1 MIKKQMHAPRKG
13 ITSATP
19 TVRGGGQLDVE
30 TVQVDPNKALEF
42 MPDFLKDQV
51 EATHFGLFAEETV
64 VDEEPAYADIDEY
77 GNEVARDGH
86 TPAWKM
92 PKGEFTQAAFD
103 ACHIKYWGNQKQ
115 KSRWG
120 KIQTELFS
128 KYGQEVKI
136 RRAWITREIEWAKEK
151 NLGRHVVAIIIDS
164 LMSAIGND
172 TLYEEFKMKY
182 FQKGKNNYAQ

>member
-1 MIKKQMHAPRKG
+1 MKKRMYISHHNLH
-13 ITSATP
+13 P
-19 TVRGGGQLDVE
+19 TVHTTGQLEVE
-30 TVQVDPNKALEF
+30 TVQVDPNKAVEF
-42 MPDFLKDQV
+42 IPDFLKDHV
-51 EATHFGLFAEETV
+51 EVTPFNLFPEETAV
-64 VDEEPAYADIDEY
+64 EEEPAYTDIDEY
-77 GNEVARDGH
+77 GNEVAKDGH

-92 PKGEFTQAAFD
+92 PKGEFTQEAFD
-103 ACHIKYWGNQKQ
+103 ACHIKLWGNQNQ

-136 RRAWITREIEWAKEK
+136 RRAWITEEIKWAKEK

-182 FQKGKNNYAQ
+182 FQKGKNSYAQ

>member
-1 MIKKQMHAPRKG
+1 MKKRMYISHRNLH
-13 ITSATP
+13 P
-19 TVRGGGQLDVE
+19 TVQTTGQLGVE
-30 TVQVDPNKALEF
+30 TVQGDPNKAVEF
-42 MPDFLKDQV
+42 IPDFLKDHV
-51 EATHFGLFAEETV
+51 EVTPFNLFPEETTIE
-64 VDEEPAYADIDEY
+64 EEPAYADIDEY
-77 GNEVARDGH
+77 GNEVTADGH

-92 PKGEFTQAAFD
+92 PKGEFTQEAFD

-136 RRAWITREIEWAKEK
+136 RRAWITENIKWAKEK

-182 FQKGKNNYAQ
+182 FQKGKNSYAQ